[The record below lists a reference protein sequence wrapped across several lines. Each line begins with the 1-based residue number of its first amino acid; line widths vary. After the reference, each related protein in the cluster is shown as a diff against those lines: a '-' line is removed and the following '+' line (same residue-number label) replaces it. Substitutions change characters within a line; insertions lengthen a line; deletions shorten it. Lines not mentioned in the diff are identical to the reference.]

1 MSETTFNPIQHTV
14 TIDNGIRQETYEEA
28 ARRWKKQYD
37 EAHHHLREAELDIK
51 DLTIR
56 AQAAERER
64 DALKE
69 LSLQLAKE
77 LVSKCNDPVH
87 RQQVSELQTVD
98 DYWKHRPRTM
108 CTASSS
114 TALMPSGRGL

>member
-1 MSETTFNPIQHTV
+1 MQN
-14 TIDNGIRQETYEEA
+14 TIEIENGIRQETYEEA
-28 ARRWKKQYD
+28 AKRWMQKY
-37 EAHHHLREAELDIK
+37 EETRELVHESELEIK
-51 DLTIR
+51 DLTLR
-56 AQAAERER
+56 ARAAESER

-108 CTASSS
+108 CTAPTSKATSVLS
-114 TALMPSGRGL
+114 WEQ

>member
-1 MSETTFNPIQHTV
+1 MKN
-14 TIDNGIRQETYEEA
+14 DIRQETYEEA
-28 ARRWKKQYD
+28 AQRWKRQYEEMYD
-37 EAHHHLREAELDIK
+37 RFCEAK
-51 DLTIR
+51 
-56 AQAAERER
+56 RER

-108 CTASSS
+108 CTAPTSKATSV
-114 TALMPSGRGL
+114 LDWEQ